1 MNDSILKR
9 TKYYLYLYIPWNYKE
24 NSGAGTPCSSSCMY
38 FDIRLFLGIENGGYV
53 LIEWVDIAEER
64 ERDWERERTAAENWE
79 EEEVS
84 NLLDWAV
91 KDL

>member
-1 MNDSILKR
+1 MH
-9 TKYYLYLYIPWNYKE
+9 
-24 NSGAGTPCSSSCMY
+24 

>member
-1 MNDSILKR
+1 
-9 TKYYLYLYIPWNYKE
+9 
-24 NSGAGTPCSSSCMY
+24 MY
-38 FDIRLFLGIENGGYV
+38 FDIRLFLGIENGGYI
-53 LIEWVDIAEER
+53 LIELVDIAEER
-64 ERDWERERTAAENWE
+64 